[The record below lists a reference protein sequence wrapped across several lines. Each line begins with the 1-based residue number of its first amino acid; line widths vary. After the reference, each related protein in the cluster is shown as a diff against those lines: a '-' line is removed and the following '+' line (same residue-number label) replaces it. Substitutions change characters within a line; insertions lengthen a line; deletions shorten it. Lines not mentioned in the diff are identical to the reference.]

1 MARGYNNRQTSG
13 DDPPRGR
20 AEIWRQTC
28 GRGWRCLDV
37 RLGQTLVE
45 AKGLG
50 GPGIIVRWEPKG
62 APVVLADGAASL
74 EAWQR
79 KRGRCS
85 GQCRPVHRGGD
96 RSAPRPS
103 PDEPRPAPSRRAR
116 APCPGV
122 GPFPRKRAAASPEAT
137 TRPCDRHRGRLVGM
151 AAAVGG
157 DGGAVIRDQVSRF
170 SDPSI
175 RSAARSCSR
184 AASR

>member
-79 KRGRCS
+79 N
-85 GQCRPVHRGGD
+85 
-96 RSAPRPS
+96 
-103 PDEPRPAPSRRAR
+103 E
-116 APCPGV
+116 
-122 GPFPRKRAAASPEAT
+122 
-137 TRPCDRHRGRLVGM
+137 
-151 AAAVGG
+151 
-157 DGGAVIRDQVSRF
+157 GGAPVNAGRYTEAETARLRDLLLTNPDRLPRGALARLAREWGRSQGSVRQQVQRLRR
-170 SDPSI
+170 D
-175 RSAARSCSR
+175 R
-184 AASR
+184 AIGTEGDW